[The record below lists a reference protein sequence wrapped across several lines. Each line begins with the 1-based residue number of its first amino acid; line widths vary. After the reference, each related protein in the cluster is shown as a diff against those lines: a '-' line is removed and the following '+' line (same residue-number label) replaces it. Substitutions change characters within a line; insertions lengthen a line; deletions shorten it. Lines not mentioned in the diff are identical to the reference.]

1 MSDLCRA
8 DVMAPLTASAAE
20 PGPGRWIVGRLGV
33 RVVLLIAG
41 VLLATSLLF
50 LAILTPLYRHE
61 ILQERMAASV
71 KLGSMLQLALE
82 NAMLKRDLP
91 GLKQIVSDLGRMP
104 NVDLAMIVE
113 PKGEVRF
120 SSDGSLIGAT
130 REPAAICE
138 GCRPAASGEA
148 RSEAAVAG
156 FVRNE
161 HGREVLRSVRAVA
174 NREPCGQC
182 HGPSDSHPVNGY
194 LVVDYAA
201 ADVMDRTWSMAAV
214 LSSAGL
220 VVIVAAL
227 ASIWFVLQRAV
238 IAPIGKL
245 AGAIA
250 ISAQSPAAPA
260 LMPAEFVGRGDEIS
274 DLAQG
279 WNSLA
284 ARFGKVMGAMRERE
298 QFQQEL
304 IDAIPDGVRVIA
316 DDYSVVAANA
326 AFCRQSGLGMKEVLS
341 SPCYASSHGRDQ
353 PCVPTLVGCPLYELD
368 RHQEPVKYSHIHL
381 DRGRGKNFAAEVFAA
396 PLKSALPGHPRL
408 VVESIRNL
416 TQQVEVTHEQRL
428 SELGQ
433 LAAGVAHEIHN
444 PLASIRLGVHAIQR
458 AVEKG
463 ESGAETREYM
473 SAVNTELDRCLKV
486 TEKLMRLS
494 RLPDERGVL
503 IDLAVVV
510 RDVMTLLRYEAE
522 LLQIRMTLTAADDV
536 RIIAS
541 EPDLGMVMINLM
553 QNAFHAMPKG
563 GCLSLDIARN
573 EARDVIIT
581 GGDTGVGI
589 EPSHLP
595 LIFHPFW
602 SWRADG
608 SAGSGLGLAICKS
621 SVAKWGGRI
630 EVRSEVGVG
639 TTFVLTFPHANKTL
653 DV

>member
-1 MSDLCRA
+1 MTVQPRSIIEQALQEGLRPQPRLCTRQPFAGEPQPGAIGVLRPLDRGERDAAAGDRHDLAAIRTFSAIIDDDRA
-8 DVMAPLTASAAE
+8 AP
-20 PGPGRWIVGRLGV
+20 PGVALAVDLRQQIPARAPPHVQVTQRGETRALGRQKGDAQGRL
-33 RVVLLIAG
+33 
-41 VLLATSLLF
+41 TF
-50 LAILTPLYRHE
+50 
-61 ILQERMAASV
+61 
-71 KLGSMLQLALE
+71 
-82 NAMLKRDLP
+82 
-91 GLKQIVSDLGRMP
+91 
-104 NVDLAMIVE
+104 
-113 PKGEVRF
+113 
-120 SSDGSLIGAT
+120 
-130 REPAAICE
+130 
-138 GCRPAASGEA
+138 
-148 RSEAAVAG
+148 
-156 FVRNE
+156 
-161 HGREVLRSVRAVA
+161 
-174 NREPCGQC
+174 
-182 HGPSDSHPVNGY
+182 
-194 LVVDYAA
+194 
-201 ADVMDRTWSMAAV
+201 
-214 LSSAGL
+214 
-220 VVIVAAL
+220 
-227 ASIWFVLQRAV
+227 
-238 IAPIGKL
+238 
-245 AGAIA
+245 
-250 ISAQSPAAPA
+250 
-260 LMPAEFVGRGDEIS
+260 
-274 DLAQG
+274 
-279 WNSLA
+279 
-284 ARFGKVMGAMRERE
+284 
-298 QFQQEL
+298 
-304 IDAIPDGVRVIA
+304 
-316 DDYSVVAANA
+316 ANA

-458 AVEKG
+458 AVENG
-463 ESGAETREYM
+463 ESGTETREYM

-522 LLQIRMTLTAADDV
+522 LLQIRMTLTAAVDV

-573 EARDVIIT
+573 EARDVIVT
-581 GGDTGVGI
+581 VGDTGVGI

>member
-1 MSDLCRA
+1 MPDLRRA
-8 DVMAPLTASAAE
+8 GAMEQLSANIAGSK
-20 PGPGRWIVGRLGV
+20 PWFVGRLGV
-33 RVVLLIAG
+33 RVVFLIAC
-41 VLLATSLLF
+41 VLVATSLLF
-50 LAILTPLYRHE
+50 LGILTPLYRHE

-91 GLKQIVSDLGRMP
+91 GLRQIVSDLGRMP
-104 NVDLAMIVE
+104 NVDLTMIVE

-120 SSDGSLIGAT
+120 SSDGSLIGAM
-130 REPAAICE
+130 RNPDAICN
-138 GCRPAASGEA
+138 GCRSVGNREGQ
-148 RSEAAVAG
+148 SETAVAG
-156 FVRNE
+156 FIRNE

-182 HGPSDSHPVNGY
+182 HGPSDAHPVNGY

-201 ADVMDRTWSMAAV
+201 TDVMDRTWSMAAV
-214 LSSAGL
+214 LSGAGL
-220 VVIVAAL
+220 FVIAAAL
-227 ASIWFVLQRAV
+227 ATIWFVLQRAV
-238 IAPIGKL
+238 VAPIGKL

-250 ISAQSPAAPA
+250 GSTQSTAVPA
-260 LMPAEFVGRGDEIS
+260 LMPAEFVRRGDEIS

-284 ARFGKVMGAMRERE
+284 GRLDKVMGAMRERE
-298 QFQQEL
+298 RFQQEL

-316 DDYSVVAANA
+316 QDYSVIAANA
-326 AFCRQSGLGMKEVLS
+326 AFCKQSGLGMEEVLS
-341 SPCYASSHGRDQ
+341 SPCYVSSHGRDQ
-353 PCVPTLVGCPLYELD
+353 PCVPTLVGCPLYAMD
-368 RHQEPVKYSHIHL
+368 RHREPVKYSHIHV
-381 DRGRGKNFAAEVFAA
+381 DRRRSKNFAAEVVAA
-396 PLKSALPGHPRL
+396 PLSSRLPGHPRL

-444 PLASIRLGVHAIQR
+444 PLASIRLGLHAIQR
-458 AVEKG
+458 SVG
-463 ESGAETREYM
+463 NDESRAETQEYM

-503 IDLAVVV
+503 IDLATIV

-522 LLQIRMTLTAADDV
+522 LLKVRMTLTASQDV

-541 EPDLGMVMINLM
+541 EPDLGMVMINLL
-553 QNAFHAMPKG
+553 QNAFHAMPNG
-563 GCLSLDIARN
+563 GCLSVDIVLN
-573 EARDVIIT
+573 EARDVIVAV
-581 GGDTGVGI
+581 GDTGVGI
-589 EPSHLP
+589 DPAHLA
-595 LIFHPFW
+595 LIFQPFW

-639 TTFVLTFPHANKTL
+639 TTFILTFPHADKTL
-653 DV
+653 DA